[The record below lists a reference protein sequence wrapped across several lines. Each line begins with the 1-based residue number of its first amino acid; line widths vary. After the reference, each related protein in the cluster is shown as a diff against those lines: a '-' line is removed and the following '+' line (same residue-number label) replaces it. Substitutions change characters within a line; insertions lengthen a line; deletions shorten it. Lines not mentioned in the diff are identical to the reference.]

1 MNEIASTSEKNK
13 IFDLER
19 IVPGFSYK
27 NIRNICAFIE
37 LIGPMKL
44 NVNKVRVGRC
54 ADGGYVL
61 APMNNDFEYVL
72 NLGVGLEI
80 SADLDLIQRGYKV
93 IAIDGTVENP
103 LRNDLSGNYFFIQQ
117 NLGYEPN
124 ENNVSLSQIYKLSN
138 LLETPG
144 LALIDIEGSEYLL
157 LRNEWPLLSEIPQ
170 IVIEFHGL
178 ELLFD
183 SDFAETLL
191 EILREIGRTHAPI
204 HVHGNNSG
212 HLLNLSGGLF
222 PTILEITYLSRK
234 SQLLTN
240 QRDFGPFPSEFDFPN
255 LPEKADV
262 DLSPFF
268 QEKPTYLEIARRLSI
283 SS

>member
-1 MNEIASTSEKNK
+1 MNELVSTSEKNK

>member
-1 MNEIASTSEKNK
+1 MNELVSTSEKNK

-44 NVNKVRVGRC
+44 NVNKVRIGRC

>member
-103 LRNDLSGNYFFIQQ
+103 IRNDLSGNYFFIQQ